1 MPDDDTFDIDLEAA
15 YRQALAAVEAVEL
28 PNRASWSE
36 AERSDDENAD
46 ILPFGPLGVTERTP
60 EAAPRRIETTAA
72 PAPVDTSP
80 RVTPRQILEA
90 ALFVGGV
97 ELTAE
102 KLAGVLKGEFTP
114 EFVVRTLNDLTRRY
128 AAENRP
134 YEIRCEENLY
144 RLALR
149 SEYELLRRRV
159 FGLGPKEVKLT
170 QEALEILS
178 LVAYRQPISR
188 EKIEATRE
196 GNAGNVL
203 RQLVRR
209 QLVAVTRDAE
219 SDEVRYATTPR
230 FLEVFGVSSLDE
242 LPRAEDLNFK

>member
-1 MPDDDTFDIDLEAA
+1 MPGDDPFDIDLEAA

-28 PNRASWSE
+28 PNRASWSDT
-36 AERSDDENAD
+36 ERSDDEAAD
-46 ILPFGPLGVTERTP
+46 ILPFGPVGGTAEATPVTPRHA
-60 EAAPRRIETTAA
+60 EAPPVPPTA
-72 PAPVDTSP
+72 DTAP

-90 ALFVGGV
+90 ALFVGGI

-102 KLAGVLKGEFTP
+102 KLASVLKGEFTT
-114 EFVVRTLNDLTRRY
+114 EFVVRTLDDLDRRY

-134 YEIRCEENLY
+134 YEIRCEEHLY

-149 SEYELLRRRV
+149 PEYEPLRRRV

-219 SDEVRYATTPR
+219 SDEVRYSTTPR
-230 FLEVFGVSSLDE
+230 FLEVFGLSGLDE
-242 LPRAEDLNFK
+242 LPRAEDLSFK